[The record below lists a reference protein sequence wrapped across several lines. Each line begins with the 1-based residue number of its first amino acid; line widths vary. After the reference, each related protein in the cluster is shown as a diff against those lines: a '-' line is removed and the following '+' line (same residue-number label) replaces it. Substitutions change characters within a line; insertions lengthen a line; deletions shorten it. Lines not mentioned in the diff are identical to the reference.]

1 MTNINI
7 KHKKCLFLV
16 WIFSHTTGQH
26 MSKLHIFVLRSTTF
40 IHHATQ
46 WRCHTHSTFA
56 TFCVIGK
63 LSSFWMTNKWM
74 NKPTSDVILTKRI
87 KTIRAYWS
95 KFRTSYQS
103 IWEFHMVSPQ
113 TVFTCRDNI
122 VIYIIL
128 SLIVSS
134 ESSPRKRF
142 LINNKSLWTVP
153 VIDGFWVTQRGTQP
167 LFEQPF
173 AEWRTA
179 LIESLYECAL

>member
-1 MTNINI
+1 M
-7 KHKKCLFLV
+7 
-16 WIFSHTTGQH
+16 TGQH

-63 LSSFWMTNKWM
+63 LSSKISSFWMITNKWM
-74 NKPTSDVILTKRI
+74 NKPTSDVILTKRM
-87 KTIRAYWS
+87 KTIRAYWL
-95 KFRTSYQS
+95 KFRTNYQS
-103 IWEFHMVSPQ
+103 IWEFHMVSLQ
-113 TVFTCRDNI
+113 TVFTCHDNI
-122 VIYIIL
+122 VIYVIL

-134 ESSPRKRF
+134 ESSPWKRYIF

-153 VIDGFWVTQRGTQP
+153 VIDAFWVTQRGTQP

-179 LIESLYECAL
+179 LVESL